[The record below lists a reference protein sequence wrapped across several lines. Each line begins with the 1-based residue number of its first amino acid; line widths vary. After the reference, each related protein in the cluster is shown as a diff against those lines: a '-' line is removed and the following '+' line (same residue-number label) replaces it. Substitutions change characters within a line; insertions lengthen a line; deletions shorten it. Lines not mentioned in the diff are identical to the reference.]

1 MKRPTRLTKSYFL
14 LQRVISKFSSRLGC
28 FLACK
33 TSPAH
38 IFLVQA
44 DREHR
49 DIVSVL
55 TCSLRKDNADL
66 EKYNRLAELL
76 AGLFNHEIFVSK
88 SHQDGSFVIS
98 TKQLQSLTEQRLHL
112 VRALDKATQKEIYVH
127 AVQCIDLA
135 LKTLNVADEDFNS
148 NVRNSIASVA
158 ELVGSAVDIAH
169 LGTFPG
175 SVRCRRPN
183 TNSFHTEKMK
193 AAMVSA
199 NWCPNDISRLTD
211 KFATTQLLY
220 FFSKMKKPAGVA
232 KHQKCTTKCC
242 FAHSMNL
249 SQHRTRHCEAC
260 TDESECKDI
269 SIDHQPVENILLS
282 GALPLL
288 RITTKKNEPSKVTVE
303 LTSSGTEMPHYIAI
317 SHVWADGLG
326 NAEANS
332 LPNCQLL
339 RLGKMLDPFAE
350 AGRRPF
356 VWLDTL
362 CCPVEPGAK
371 NLALLQMRRT
381 YAKAHKTLILDSALY
396 NYDSQGLSAAELQA
410 RILTCGWMRRLWTLQ
425 ESALA
430 SDPWVQFKDGPL
442 SLTLMFDRLKKL
454 HDENL
459 NHRRLVQEMWLDS
472 KPLTLSQYHSPT
484 GFPELWLLDRALSH
498 RNTTVALDEAL
509 CIATLMNLDV
519 SKILPSSNEDE
530 RMCKIWDL
538 LASSNNGLLP
548 CKMIFLEGV
557 KLERRGY
564 RWAPSTL
571 LPPGERYLN
580 SQSRTFRWR
589 GPQGTYILE

>member
-1 MKRPTRLTKSYFL
+1 M
-14 LQRVISKFSSRLGC
+14 
-28 FLACK
+28 
-33 TSPAH
+33 
-38 IFLVQA
+38 
-44 DREHR
+44 
-49 DIVSVL
+49 
-55 TCSLRKDNADL
+55 
-66 EKYNRLAELL
+66 
-76 AGLFNHEIFVSK
+76 SK
-88 SHQDGSFVIS
+88 SQQDGSLIIS
-98 TKQLQSLTEQRLHL
+98 TKQLQSLIEQRFQL
-112 VRALDKATQKEIYVH
+112 VRALDKATQKEIYLH

-135 LKTLNVADEDFNS
+135 IRTLNVADEDFNF
-148 NVRNSIASVA
+148 NVENSIASVA

-183 TNSFHTEKMK
+183 INNFYTEEMK
-193 AAMVSA
+193 AAMVAA
-199 NWCPNDISRLTD
+199 NWCPNDITRLTD

-220 FFSKMKKPAGVA
+220 FFSKMKKPTGVA
-232 KHQKCTTKCC
+232 NHQNCTEKCC
-242 FAHSMNL
+242 FAHSMSL
-249 SQHRTRHCEAC
+249 SQHSTRHCETC
-260 TDESECKDI
+260 TDENECKDI
-269 SIDHQPVENILLS
+269 SIDHQPVVDILRS

-288 RITTKKNEPSKVTVE
+288 RITTKKDQPSKVTVA
-303 LTSSGTEMPHYIAI
+303 LASSGTEMAHYVAI

-332 LPNCQLL
+332 LPSCQLI

-350 AGRRPF
+350 AGRRPL

-381 YAKAHKTLILDSALY
+381 YAEAHKTLILDSALY

-410 RILTCGWMRRLWTLQ
+410 RILTCGWMHRLWTLQ

-442 SLTLMFDRLKKL
+442 TLMPMFDRLKKL

-459 NHRRLVQEMWLDS
+459 NYRRLVQDMWLDS

-484 GFPELWLLDRALSH
+484 GVPELWLLDRALSH

-519 SKILPSSNEDE
+519 SKILAMSGDE
-530 RMCKIWDL
+530 RMCKVWDL
-538 LASSNNGLLP
+538 LASANNSSLP
-548 CKMIFLEGV
+548 CKMIFLDGI
-557 KLERRGY
+557 KLDRRGY

-571 LPPGERYLN
+571 LPLGERYLN
-580 SQSRTFRWR
+580 LQNRTTRWR
-589 GPQGTYILE
+589 GPQGRYISE